1 VEHFLSI
8 IGEVGFSNIV
18 HKNIRAVRALRAADP
33 AGGLPLFGR
42 VLIDWGGLWDSRHEK
57 STVVYSANTN
67 ELRAF
72 VGGMD
77 FAPDRLSPEIHTTAK
92 YWHDVGVELR
102 GGAAASVLDNFVTRW
117 TETASLPPRLFLFD
131 GLAEKFNANIE
142 STSPTQTGNP
152 APAPAAAPPG
162 GYLGASVRIVRS
174 YEAKR
179 AYTPWMREPDLA
191 WATLPA
197 GGVHEVLSVLQKAIA
212 AATRYIYVEDQTLNP
227 GSTASHY
234 VKHTK
239 LIPAIVDAC
248 RRGVKVIYVTDGTS
262 GPDSPVPANL
272 NRSDEVQEQILDQL
286 TDAQKQ
292 NFALFFVLNTKI
304 HAKVV
309 MVDDEFVSIGS
320 ANFWDRSMTGAESEL
335 SVAMVHTGALVS
347 DLRVRLWRG
356 HLHVASSAA
365 VDSDLGD
372 LNKSL
377 GIFRQTWGTG
387 VTFPSPNTALRG
399 I

>member
-1 VEHFLSI
+1 MMLHPPGGDSLAAILARKAADYAVDVRIIVAAPRFSVGIEGRPVGIADVEHFLSI

-142 STSPTQTGNP
+142 STSPT
-152 APAPAAAPPG
+152 
-162 GYLGASVRIVRS
+162 
-174 YEAKR
+174 
-179 AYTPWMREPDLA
+179 
-191 WATLPA
+191 
-197 GGVHEVLSVLQKAIA
+197 
-212 AATRYIYVEDQTLNP
+212 
-227 GSTASHY
+227 
-234 VKHTK
+234 
-239 LIPAIVDAC
+239 
-248 RRGVKVIYVTDGTS
+248 
-262 GPDSPVPANL
+262 
-272 NRSDEVQEQILDQL
+272 
-286 TDAQKQ
+286 
-292 NFALFFVLNTKI
+292 
-304 HAKVV
+304 
-309 MVDDEFVSIGS
+309 
-320 ANFWDRSMTGAESEL
+320 
-335 SVAMVHTGALVS
+335 
-347 DLRVRLWRG
+347 
-356 HLHVASSAA
+356 
-365 VDSDLGD
+365 
-372 LNKSL
+372 
-377 GIFRQTWGTG
+377 
-387 VTFPSPNTALRG
+387 
-399 I
+399 